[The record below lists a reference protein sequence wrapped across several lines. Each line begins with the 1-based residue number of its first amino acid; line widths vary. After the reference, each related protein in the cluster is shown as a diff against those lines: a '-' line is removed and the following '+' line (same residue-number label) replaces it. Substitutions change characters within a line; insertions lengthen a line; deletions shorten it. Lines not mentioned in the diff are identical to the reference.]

1 MSASL
6 AASESTPKAAVQTT
20 GPSAAVMGTYARQNL
35 VFERGEG
42 AWLITPDGE
51 RYLDFG
57 SGVAVNV
64 LGHAHPL
71 LVAALTEQAGKLWH
85 TSNLYRVEGQERLA
99 ERLVAATFAGQGLLL
114 QFGAPKRAR
123 PPSRPR
129 AATTTSM
136 ATRSAGASSPTP
148 APSMAARLRPSPP
161 AAIRNT
167 SKASARPSKASIR
180 FPFGD
185 IDATEQA
192 ITPETAAIMIEPT
205 QGEGG
210 VNVASAE
217 FLRALRDLCDKHGLL
232 LIFDEVQSGVGR
244 CGKLFAHE
252 WAGITPDL
260 MPIAKG
266 IGGGFPL
273 GALLATEEAA
283 KGLVPG
289 THGSTFGGNPLAT
302 AVGYAVLGA
311 VLEPGFLEGV
321 QQKALRMKQALASI
335 KDSHPDLVEEVRGQ
349 GLLTGIKVK
358 GPACRCRQGR
368 HCREASRRRRIR
380 TTSCASCPRSTLPT
394 RRLPRPRSVCRAR
407 SIACRQLQ
415 PDTHPHPSRP
425 ECHGHEI
432 ANRSD
437 AETFSRS

>member
-1 MSASL
+1 
-6 AASESTPKAAVQTT
+6 
-20 GPSAAVMGTYARQNL
+20 MGTYARQNL

-42 AWLITPDGE
+42 AWLITPDGD

-64 LGHAHPL
+64 LGHAHPV
-71 LVAALTEQAGKLWH
+71 LVAALTQQAGKLWH

-99 ERLVAATFAGQGLLL
+99 ERLVAATFADKV
-114 QFGAPKRAR
+114 FFCNSGAEACE
-123 PPSRPR
+123 
-129 AATTTSM
+129 AAIK
-136 ATRSAGASSPTP
+136 
-148 APSMAARLRPSPP
+148 AARRYHYVDGNPQRWRIITYTGAFHGRTLATIAAGGNPKYLEGFGP
-161 AAIRNT
+161 AVEG
-167 SKASARPSKASIR
+167 
-180 FPFGD
+180 FDQVPFGD

-217 FLRALRDLCDKHGLL
+217 FLRALRALCDKHGLL
-232 LIFDEVQSGVGR
+232 LILDEVQSGVGR

-358 GPACRCRQGR
+358 VLPADVVKAAIAEKLLVVG
-368 HCREASRRRRIR
+368 ASDNVVRL
-380 TTSCASCPRSTLPT
+380 LPP
-394 RRLPRPRSVCRAR
+394 LN
-407 SIACRQLQ
+407 IA
-415 PDTHPHPSRP
+415 D
-425 ECHGHEI
+425 EEI
-432 ANRSD
+432 AEAAQRL
-437 AETFSRS
+437 SRALDRLSATAT